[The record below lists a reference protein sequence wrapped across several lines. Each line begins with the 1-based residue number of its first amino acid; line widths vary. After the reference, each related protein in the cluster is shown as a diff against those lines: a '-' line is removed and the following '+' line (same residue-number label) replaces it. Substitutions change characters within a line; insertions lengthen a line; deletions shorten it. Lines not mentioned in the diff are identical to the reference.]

1 MPLKNEEKRVG
12 KERLLRVFQYLKALN
27 EHRNPVKKQIREQ
40 PWVLWFEELP
50 EHNCISYTGY
60 IEIAENETNDQL
72 ADDFIIRVR
81 RPKLTAAP
89 KPPDQLLEW
98 LENGWDDPEQEI
110 RIIKVREEIDGNG
123 EAQLIRF
130 DEEPQRLRALENWQ
144 RKRESW
150 AKNEIPARQAMKI
163 FERFYD
169 LYVWLQKESERY
181 ELVIGD
187 GVLNWRCSNINI
199 HHPVLLQRVQLE
211 FNPDIPEFSVIETDH
226 GSELYT
232 AVFQSITDVDGREIA
247 HSRNELSENNY
258 HPLGGEVTAGFF

>member
-1 MPLKNEEKRVG
+1 M
-12 KERLLRVFQYLKALN
+12 
-27 EHRNPVKKQIREQ
+27 
-40 PWVLWFEELP
+40 
-50 EHNCISYTGY
+50 
-60 IEIAENETNDQL
+60 
-72 ADDFIIRVR
+72 
-81 RPKLTAAP
+81 
-89 KPPDQLLEW
+89 
-98 LENGWDDPEQEI
+98 
-110 RIIKVREEIDGNG
+110 
-123 EAQLIRF
+123 
-130 DEEPQRLRALENWQ
+130 RALENWQ

-258 HPLGGEVTAGFF
+258 HPLGGEVTAGFFKRLVNRLSSKGEYIGEGVPGKDADEPKIGRSPVLFLRTRTFGFATAIESVLEDLPQRENINGSLYSVVGVGSDFASEREEGAADKSLTEQKFY